1 MDVYVMNEDCLSL
14 TNTLNVLC
22 SREIAY
28 SSLLDHC
35 QSRKAQ
41 TERKLTLPSRKLRF
55 LRKSN

>member
-1 MDVYVMNEDCLSL
+1 MNEDCLSL

>member
-1 MDVYVMNEDCLSL
+1 MDVYVNEDCLSL

-28 SSLLDHC
+28 SSLLDYC

-41 TERKLTLPSRKLRF
+41 KRKFKLPSRKLRF

>member
-1 MDVYVMNEDCLSL
+1 MDVYVNEDCLSL

-28 SSLLDHC
+28 SSLLDHR

-41 TERKLTLPSRKLRF
+41 KRKLKLPSRKLRF

>member
-1 MDVYVMNEDCLSL
+1 MDVYVNEDCLSL

-41 TERKLTLPSRKLRF
+41 KRKFKLPSRKLRF